1 MSELLIVGGLTV
13 DRFAD
18 GRSAPGGSVLHA
30 GLAAVQEGAA
40 VTFLTVAGDE
50 PEALEGLARLAGLG
64 TLIRQ
69 RAATTTT
76 YRHGEKDG
84 RRVLVY
90 DSATSPIDPT
100 RAGEIGPPQVALL
113 APIAD
118 ELSAASVDTLRAELR
133 PACTVLLIQGW
144 LRRLEPGSPVHPL
157 PLGSVAPELWAT
169 FSRADAI
176 VVSTED
182 LAETPEDPFAQAAA
196 LRARLGPGPVL
207 VLTLGPE
214 GYLLDDPAAD
224 RLVATMPRRVVE
236 GVPTVGAGDTFG
248 AALAVHL
255 SRGDDVTTAAR
266 SATERV
272 IRVLDG
278 RRS

>member
-30 GLAAVQEGAA
+30 GLAAVQEGAR

-50 PEALEGLARLAGLG
+50 PEALEGLERLTGLG
-64 TLIRQ
+64 TLIHQ
-69 RAATTTT
+69 PAATTTT
-76 YRHGEKDG
+76 YRHDEKHG

-90 DSATSPIDPT
+90 DAATTLIDPT
-100 RAGEIGPPQVALL
+100 LAGEIEPPRVALL

-118 ELSAASVDTLRAELR
+118 ELSAASVDTLRAVLR

-144 LRRLEPGSPVHPL
+144 LRRLELGSPVHPL
-157 PLGSVAPELWAT
+157 PLGGVSRELWAT
-169 FSRADAI
+169 FAKADAI

-182 LAETPEDPFAQAAA
+182 LAEAPEDPFAQAAA

-207 VLTLGPE
+207 VLTLGTA

-224 RLVATMPRRVVE
+224 RLVATMPRVVVE
-236 GVPTVGAGDTFG
+236 GVPSVGAGDTFG

-255 SRGDDVTTAAR
+255 SRGDDVTDAAR
-266 SATERV
+266 AATERV
-272 IRVLDG
+272 IRVLDD

>member
-1 MSELLIVGGLTV
+1 MSELLIVGGLTI

-30 GLAAVQEGAA
+30 GLAAVEEGAA

-50 PEALEGLARLAGLG
+50 PEAVEGLARLAALG
-64 TLIRQ
+64 TLIHQ
-69 RAATTTT
+69 PAASTTT
-76 YRHGEKDG
+76 YRHDESEG

-90 DSATSPIDPT
+90 DATTTLIDPT
-100 RAGEIGPPQVALL
+100 VAGQIERPRVALL

-118 ELSAASVDTLRAELR
+118 ELSAAAVGTLRAVLR

-144 LRRLEPGSPVHPL
+144 LRRLELASPVHPL
-157 PLGSVAPELWAT
+157 SLDGLAPELWET
-169 FSRADAI
+169 FSAADAI

-182 LAETPEDPFAQAAA
+182 LAETPEDPFGQAAA

-207 VLTLGPE
+207 VLTLGTE

-255 SRGDDVTTAAR
+255 SRGDDVTAAA
-266 SATERV
+266 SAATERV

>member
-1 MSELLIVGGLTV
+1 MSELLIVGGLTI
-13 DRFAD
+13 DRFTD
-18 GRSAPGGSVLHA
+18 GQSAPGGSVLHA

-40 VTFLTVAGDE
+40 VSFLTVAGDE
-50 PEALEGLARLAGLG
+50 PEALEGLARLEGLG
-64 TLIRQ
+64 TLIHQ
-69 RAATTTT
+69 AAATTTT
-76 YRHGEKDG
+76 YRHDEKDG
-84 RRVLVY
+84 RRVLVF
-90 DSATSPIDPT
+90 DAATAPIDAT
-100 RAGEIGPPQVALL
+100 LAAGLAPVPVALL

-118 ELSAASVDTLRAELR
+118 ELSAASVDAMRAALR

-144 LRRLEPGSPVHPL
+144 LRRLELGSPVHPL
-157 PLGSVAPELWAT
+157 PLGSVGPELWAT

-207 VLTLGPE
+207 VLTLGTE

-224 RLVATMPRRVVE
+224 QLVATMPRVVVQ

-248 AALAVHL
+248 AALAVHM
-255 SRGDDVTTAAR
+255 SRGDDATTAAR
-266 SATERV
+266 AATERV
-272 IRVLDG
+272 IQVLDG

>member
-1 MSELLIVGGLTV
+1 MSELLIVGGLTI
-13 DRFAD
+13 DRFTD
-18 GRSAPGGSVLHA
+18 GQSAPGGSVLHA

-50 PEALEGLARLAGLG
+50 PEAVEGLARLATLG
-64 TLIRQ
+64 TLIHQ
-69 RAATTTT
+69 PSATTTT
-76 YRHGEKDG
+76 YRHDESKG
-84 RRVLVY
+84 RRVLMY
-90 DSATSPIDPT
+90 DAATAHIEPPI
-100 RAGEIGPPQVALL
+100 AGGIEPPQVALL

-118 ELSAASVDTLRAELR
+118 ELPAAAVDMLRAALR

-144 LRRLEPGSPVHPL
+144 LRRLELGSPVRPL
-157 PLGSVAPELWAT
+157 PLDVVAPELWAT

-182 LAETPEDPFAQAAA
+182 LAEAPEDPFAQAAA
-196 LRARLGPGPVL
+196 LRARLGPVPVL
-207 VLTLGPE
+207 VLTLGTE

-224 RLVATMPRRVVE
+224 RLVATMPRVVVE

-255 SRGDDVTTAAR
+255 SRGNNVTAAAR
-266 SATERV
+266 AATERV
-272 IRVLDG
+272 IHVLDA

>member
-1 MSELLIVGGLTV
+1 MSELLIVGGLTI

-30 GLAAVQEGAA
+30 GRAAVQEGAE

-50 PEALEGLARLAGLG
+50 PEALEGLARLGELG
-64 TLIRQ
+64 TLIHQ
-69 RAATTTT
+69 LSATTTT
-76 YRHGEKDG
+76 YRHDEKDA

-90 DSATSPIDPT
+90 DAATTPIGPMVAD
-100 RAGEIGPPQVALL
+100 EIEPPQVALL

-118 ELSAASVDTLRAELR
+118 ELSAASVDTLRAVLR

-144 LRRLEPGSPVHPL
+144 LRRLELGSAVHPL

-169 FSRADAI
+169 FSGADAI

-182 LAETPEDPFAQAAA
+182 LAEAPEDPFAQAAA
-196 LRARLGPGPVL
+196 LRARMGPGPVL
-207 VLTLGPE
+207 VLTLGTE

-224 RLVATMPRRVVE
+224 RLVATMPRVVVE

-255 SRGDDVTTAAR
+255 SRGDDVATAAR
-266 SATERV
+266 AATERV

>member
-1 MSELLIVGGLTV
+1 MSELLIVGGLTI

-30 GLAAVQEGAA
+30 GLAAVEEGAA

-50 PEALEGLARLAGLG
+50 PEAVEGLARLAELG
-64 TLIRQ
+64 TLIHQ
-69 RAATTTT
+69 PAASTTT
-76 YRHGEKDG
+76 YRHDESEG

-90 DSATSPIDPT
+90 DASTTLIDPT
-100 RAGEIGPPQVALL
+100 LAGEIERPRVALL

-118 ELSAASVDTLRAELR
+118 ELSATGVGTLRAVLR

-144 LRRLEPGSPVHPL
+144 LRRLDLGSPVHPL
-157 PLGSVAPELWAT
+157 ALDSLAPELWET
-169 FSRADAI
+169 FSAADAV

-182 LAETPEDPFAQAAA
+182 LAETPEDPFGQAAA

-207 VLTLGPE
+207 VLTLGTE

-248 AALAVHL
+248 AALALHL
-255 SRGDDVTTAAR
+255 SRGDDVTAAA
-266 SATERV
+266 SAATERV
-272 IRVLDG
+272 IRVLDA
-278 RRS
+278 RRP

>member
-1 MSELLIVGGLTV
+1 MSELLIVGGLTI

-30 GLAAVQEGAA
+30 GLAAVEEGAA

-50 PEALEGLARLAGLG
+50 PEAVEGLARLAELG
-64 TLIRQ
+64 TLIHQ
-69 RAATTTT
+69 PAASTTT
-76 YRHGEKDG
+76 YRHDESEG

-90 DSATSPIDPT
+90 DATTTLIDPT
-100 RAGEIGPPQVALL
+100 LAGQIERPRVALL

-118 ELSAASVDTLRAELR
+118 ELSAAAVDTLRAVLR

-144 LRRLEPGSPVHPL
+144 LRRLDLGSPVHPL
-157 PLGSVAPELWAT
+157 PLDGLAPEQWEM
-169 FSRADAI
+169 FSAADAI

-182 LAETPEDPFAQAAA
+182 LAETPEDPFGQAAA

-207 VLTLGPE
+207 VLTLGTE

-255 SRGDDVTTAAR
+255 SRGDDVTAAA
-266 SATERV
+266 SAATERV

>member
-1 MSELLIVGGLTV
+1 MSELLIVGGLTI

-30 GLAAVQEGAA
+30 GLAAVEEGAA

-50 PEALEGLARLAGLG
+50 PEAVEGLARLAELG
-64 TLIRQ
+64 TLIHQ
-69 RAATTTT
+69 PAASTTT
-76 YRHGEKDG
+76 YRHDESEG

-90 DSATSPIDPT
+90 DATTTLIDPT
-100 RAGEIGPPQVALL
+100 LAGQIERPRVALL

-118 ELSAASVDTLRAELR
+118 ELSAAAVDTLRAVLR

-144 LRRLEPGSPVHPL
+144 LRRLDLGSPVHPL
-157 PLGSVAPELWAT
+157 PLDGLAPELWET
-169 FSRADAI
+169 FSVADAI

-182 LAETPEDPFAQAAA
+182 LAETPEDPFGQAAA

-207 VLTLGPE
+207 VLTLGTE

-255 SRGDDVTTAAR
+255 SRGDDVTAAA
-266 SATERV
+266 SAATERV

>member
-1 MSELLIVGGLTV
+1 MSELLIVGGLTI

-30 GLAAVQEGAA
+30 GLAAVEEGAA

-50 PEALEGLARLAGLG
+50 PEAVEGLARLAELG
-64 TLIRQ
+64 TLIHQ
-69 RAATTTT
+69 PAASTTT
-76 YRHGEKDG
+76 YRHDESEG

-90 DSATSPIDPT
+90 DATTTLIDPT
-100 RAGEIGPPQVALL
+100 LAGQIERPRVALL

-118 ELSAASVDTLRAELR
+118 ELSAAAVDTLRAVLR

-144 LRRLEPGSPVHPL
+144 LRRLDLGSPVHPL
-157 PLGSVAPELWAT
+157 PLDSVAPELWET
-169 FSRADAI
+169 FSVADAI

-182 LAETPEDPFAQAAA
+182 LAETPEDPFGQAAA

-207 VLTLGPE
+207 VLTLGTE

-255 SRGDDVTTAAR
+255 SRGDDVTAAA
-266 SATERV
+266 SAATERV